1 MAALSCR
8 AYHLTTWLTPMP
20 YCNNKQRSRFFQ
32 FCLVL
37 PTTKILSDV
46 ILEGNWSPFYFL
58 SSMFVNNLSEGPTKP
73 NKQDGD
79 DFGARNLS
87 PKRTTSPI
95 WSHSAKFFFKFFL
108 FLKNLYPSFSQKLIL
123 EFCYIVVLTFCRN
136 DNRIICQF
144 KPWLYANFNN
154 IMSRIRL

>member
-1 MAALSCR
+1 MLLLAKLSLRRNYSNFVTSFLSKGQVDLCLLNYHSLGFILGSILLLCALTQNKSKNGRFSIKC
-8 AYHLTTWLTPMP
+8 ANHSTTCLTPMP
-20 YCNNKQRSRFFQ
+20 YHNNKQRSSFLSFVLE
-32 FCLVL
+32 FL

-95 WSHSAKFFFKFFL
+95 
-108 FLKNLYPSFSQKLIL
+108 
-123 EFCYIVVLTFCRN
+123 
-136 DNRIICQF
+136 
-144 KPWLYANFNN
+144 
-154 IMSRIRL
+154 